1 MPLPAGIT
9 VVIRDTSLTHSL
21 KQYGVAK
28 EVVILFYSDRFRKCL
43 KEKPNKT
50 NTFFV
55 VCYRYAFA
63 VKKMPWFF
71 HKSFSFIWYISQ
83 NLA

>member
-28 EVVILFYSDRFRKCL
+28 EVIILFYSDRIQE
-43 KEKPNKT
+43 EKPSKT
-50 NTFFV
+50 NTFFAIDMHCFTV
-55 VCYRYAFA
+55 IKCSGFLP
-63 VKKMPWFF
+63 K
-71 HKSFSFIWYISQ
+71 FSPFIWYIS
-83 NLA
+83 